1 MATTYNVYRD
11 GEKVASGIEE
21 KTYQDTGLSANTEYE
36 YQVSAENEHGESDL
50 SEVVVV
56 TTDPITV
63 DSQESLKRAIDE
75 ADSGEVIELA
85 DGFTMNQHLDI
96 SKDIEI
102 DGNNNVVTA
111 DIESGE
117 SCFKIKGG
125 ANVAVKNL
133 NVDLTGEGNRAF
145 LLHSNAGNFA
155 ITDSSIDGSDI
166 GSDGHKG
173 ISSSPDSKG
182 DIVIDNVEISGMRTG
197 VYRNGNQV
205 TEINN
210 TTFENNYRGMTI
222 HGDIVP
228 VLTNNTFTNN
238 DGDISADYDSEI
250 KDEIAQEAENPD
262 NNNMFDDDTPK
273 YNWSTEVNVESVTL
287 TPKTSSSE
295 SGTAGNRDLTANVEP
310 EDADNK
316 DVSFSIDDAEGL
328 TVSNSGK
335 IEWTEDTPAGD
346 YVTTV
351 TTDDGG
357 FTDTHTLTLTEPEE
371 PEPEPDPEEP
381 EE

>member
-1 MATTYNVYRD
+1 METYNIYRD
-11 GEKVASGIEE
+11 GEKIASGIEE

-166 GSDGHKG
+166 GSDGHRG

-222 HGDIVP
+222 HGNIVP

-273 YNWSTEVNVESVTL
+273 YNWSTEEPTTTTTTTTEKPTTTTTTTES
-287 TPKTSSSE
+287 
-295 SGTAGNRDLTANVEP
+295 
-310 EDADNK
+310 
-316 DVSFSIDDAEGL
+316 DDG
-328 TVSNSGK
+328 
-335 IEWTEDTPAGD
+335 
-346 YVTTV
+346 
-351 TTDDGG
+351 DDGG
-357 FTDTHTLTLTEPEE
+357 D
-371 PEPEPDPEEP
+371 D
-381 EE
+381 